1 MADEKTET
9 PPDLEPLDSE
19 EEEEW
24 EDDEDRSTP
33 FDHPFFLPVLLIAFA
48 LWFGYDGWFNEDME
62 WLKFN
67 RYGFGVLAVAAV
79 YYSWRA
85 VKEQRGWIC
94 PACSSQNGRLDSQ
107 CTQCNAAQPTV
118 LRQ

>member
-9 PPDLEPLDSE
+9 PPDLEPPDS

-24 EDDEDRSTP
+24 EDDEDQSTP
-33 FDHPFFLPVLLIAFA
+33 FDHPFFLPVLLIGFA

-67 RYGFGVLAVAAV
+67 RYGFGVLAVAAA

-94 PACSSQNGRLDSQ
+94 PACSSQNGRLDRQ
-107 CTQCNAAQPTV
+107 CTQCNAAPPTQPA
-118 LRQ
+118 

>member
-1 MADEKTET
+1 MQGYGDRMADEKTET
-9 PPDLEPLDSE
+9 PPDLEPVDSE

-24 EDDEDRSTP
+24 EDDEEQSTP

-67 RYGFGVLAVAAV
+67 RYGFGILFVGAV
-79 YYSWRA
+79 YYTFR
-85 VKEQRGWIC
+85 
-94 PACSSQNGRLDSQ
+94 
-107 CTQCNAAQPTV
+107 AAQEF
-118 LRQ
+118 RERAGDGD